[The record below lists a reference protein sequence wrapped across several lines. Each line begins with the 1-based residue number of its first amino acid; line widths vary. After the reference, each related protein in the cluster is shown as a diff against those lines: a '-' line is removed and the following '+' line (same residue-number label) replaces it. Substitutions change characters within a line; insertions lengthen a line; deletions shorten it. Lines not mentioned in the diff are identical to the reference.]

1 LKEKRYAQEFFSSS
15 TTCQIGNLMR
25 PTIAEV
31 DLEAIRHNLRQ
42 IRLAVSPSTFIT
54 AIVKA
59 NAYGHG
65 AIKVSSAALAAGANG
80 LGVAIPEEGAE
91 LRENGFTVPIF
102 VLGLTPPEQSQL
114 LVDYNLVA
122 TISTLETAQALAE
135 TTRRKGRPAEV
146 MLKIDTG
153 MGRVGI
159 NPDQALNFLK
169 RILAIPELKLRG
181 VFTHL
186 ATADAGD
193 KTYANQQLR
202 SFTATLNRI
211 THATL
216 SLDWI
221 SAANSATIIDL
232 PHGHFNM
239 VRPGII
245 LYGLLPSK
253 EMRCD
258 LHVMPAMQFKTRV
271 VYLKEVPPG
280 TKVGYGSTHTASR
293 KTLLATLPVGY
304 ADGYSRHLS
313 NKASILIRGRRCPV
327 VGRVCMDQ
335 IIADLGS
342 CSDTKIGDE
351 AVLFGRQGDAEIS
364 VTELAD
370 LAGTINYELVCAISS
385 RVPRVYINE

>member
-1 LKEKRYAQEFFSSS
+1 LACNK
-15 TTCQIGNLMR
+15 LR

-31 DLEAIRHNLRQ
+31 DLQAIRHNLRQ
-42 IRLAVSPSTFIT
+42 VRLAVSPSTFIT

-65 AIKVSSAALAAGANG
+65 VVKVSSAALAAGANG

-102 VLGLTPPEQSQL
+102 VLGLTPPDQSQL

-122 TISTLETAQALAE
+122 TISTLETAQALGEA
-135 TTRRKGRPAEV
+135 TRRKGRPADV

-159 NPDQALNFLK
+159 HPDQALNFLK
-169 RILAIPELKLRG
+169 RILAISGLKLRG

-193 KTYANQQLR
+193 KTYANLQLR
-202 SFTATLNRI
+202 SFTSALNQI
-211 THATL
+211 THANL
-216 SLDWI
+216 SLDWV

-245 LYGLLPSK
+245 LYGLPPSK

-258 LHVMPAMQFKTRV
+258 LHVMPAMRFKTRV
-271 VYLKEVPPG
+271 EYLKEVPPG
-280 TKVGYGSTHTASR
+280 TKVGYGSTHTTSR

-313 NKASILIRGRRCPV
+313 NKASILIGGRRCPV

>member
-1 LKEKRYAQEFFSSS
+1 
-15 TTCQIGNLMR
+15 MR